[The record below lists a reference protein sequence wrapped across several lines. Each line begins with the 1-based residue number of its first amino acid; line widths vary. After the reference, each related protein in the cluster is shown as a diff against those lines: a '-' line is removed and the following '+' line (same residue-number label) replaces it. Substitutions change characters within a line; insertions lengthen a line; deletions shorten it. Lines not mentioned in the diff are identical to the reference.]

1 MSLEA
6 TIRRPTLTVSAV
18 LCAALFA
25 ATSAFASTY
34 RTSSLSGSQ
43 TSSRSATGS
52 CSTATGR
59 HKDVLLRCSSSSGS
73 ATVSYTFSV
82 PTNAGSISFCP
93 VPAVGSTGNVAH
105 RLTRNGTKVKVT
117 VTVRG
122 AHAHFDILSTWIGYY
137 IRSGK

>member
-1 MSLEA
+1 LEA

-34 RTSSLSGSQ
+34 QTSSLRGSQ

-52 CSTATGR
+52 CSTTGGR
-59 HKDVLLRCSSSSGS
+59 HNDVLLSCSSSSGH
-73 ATVSYTFSV
+73 ATVSYTFYV
-82 PTNAGSISFCP
+82 PTNAGSIIFCP
-93 VPAVGSTGNVAH
+93 VPAWGSTGNVAH
-105 RLTRNGTKVKVT
+105 QLTRTGTKVKVT
-117 VTVRG
+117 VTVQG